1 MRGDPHHRHHPSRVM
16 TTSFGHDNV
25 MSQHASRDVL
35 LAAGPSFH
43 GHHLGGGVRHGNKY
57 GQHHHGNHVHHQQ
70 QGSGRSSDPLST
82 DQGYDTDSCQQLQF
96 GRHAAASSSNQQR
109 RKENVIMTSSANS
122 SRTTEDDESSENDL
136 EVEKINRHN
145 EALLSPAD
153 SESMIETSQGGRL
166 SGTDTVTSWAAV
178 KPPKSTSHH
187 HFDHHQVAQQR
198 HSQHFSQGGSS
209 QLPSSYTLPETS
221 ESATKAKIDLRAGGV
236 NMITNL

>member
-1 MRGDPHHRHHPSRVM
+1 
-16 TTSFGHDNV
+16 
-25 MSQHASRDVL
+25 
-35 LAAGPSFH
+35 
-43 GHHLGGGVRHGNKY
+43 
-57 GQHHHGNHVHHQQ
+57 
-70 QGSGRSSDPLST
+70 
-82 DQGYDTDSCQQLQF
+82 
-96 GRHAAASSSNQQR
+96 
-109 RKENVIMTSSANS
+109 MTSSANS

-178 KPPKSTSHH
+178 KPPKSSSHH
-187 HFDHHQVAQQR
+187 HFEGHQVAQQR